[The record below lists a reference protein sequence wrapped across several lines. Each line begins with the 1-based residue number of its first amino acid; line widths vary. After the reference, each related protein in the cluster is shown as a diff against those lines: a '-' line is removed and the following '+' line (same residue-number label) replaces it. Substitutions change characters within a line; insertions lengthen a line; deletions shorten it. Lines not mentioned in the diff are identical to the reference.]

1 MTPEMSA
8 ALRAPFT
15 RKEIGKLPK
24 VWCDVCR
31 DRNKICSE
39 HQKTR
44 CGTCKARISEAHL
57 HVDFVG
63 HADATARLL
72 DVDPEWDWEPLA
84 FDSFGLPAFDEY
96 GGLWIKL
103 TIGPKTR
110 IGYGHADG
118 KKGGDAVKEAIGD
131 AIKTTAMRFG
141 VGLQLWQKSKDEAT
155 AAEDVPSRQIER
167 PAQTVEERKKELRSQ
182 IVTVS
187 RRKGREKVE
196 VIEDHFTAWSGEKM
210 WKIHTASTE
219 ALSEY
224 LAHIQK
230 SEAAAS

>member
-1 MTPEMSA
+1 MTPEMLA
-8 ALRAPFT
+8 ALREPFT

-24 VWCDVCR
+24 VWCPACR
-31 DRNKICSE
+31 ERNKICSE
-39 HQKTR
+39 HKTAR
-44 CGTCKARISEAHL
+44 CSTCKARISEAHL

-63 HADATARLL
+63 HADVTARLL

-141 VGLQLWQKSKDEAT
+141 VALQLWQKSKDEAV
-155 AAEDVPSRQIER
+155 AADDVPARQVER

-187 RRKGREKVE
+187 KRRGRHKVE
-196 VIEDHFTAWSGEKM
+196 EIEDHFTAWSGKDEL
-210 WKIHTASTE
+210 KIHTASTR
-219 ALSEY
+219 ALQDY
-224 LAHIQK
+224 LDHIQ
-230 SEAAAS
+230 SEAGAS